1 MIINHILT
9 LSCLVKR
16 KSILFHL
23 GYKRSFLALAVIWH
37 EFGVKTVALVKFNK
51 RSLIP
56 RVALEK
62 MLGKDN

>member
-1 MIINHILT
+1 MAVSEDKNYCVYL
-9 LSCLVKR
+9 LVTTT
-16 KSILFHL
+16 F
-23 GYKRSFLALAVIWH
+23 IWH

-51 RSLIP
+51 SSLIP